1 MCKVKEGLLSGIQ
14 YSYVMV
20 RHRIIGKMRE
30 ITFVYLDR
38 SAKAKCV
45 MFVFLLQCFTMK
57 ALALCT
63 IFSVLA
69 IALSQPTYNLEQQ
82 ELCDGVCQ
90 QDDLKTLQSQF
101 KAQFTAIK
109 NEISQLLQLKEEVN
123 KVLQIYTGYSR
134 NAVNA
139 TTLPGDYP
147 TSPS

>member
-1 MCKVKEGLLSGIQ
+1 MGIVDNIDH
-14 YSYVMV
+14 YCIY
-20 RHRIIGKMRE
+20 
-30 ITFVYLDR
+30 R
-38 SAKAKCV
+38 SQNTLC
-45 MFVFLLQCFTMK
+45 VFLLQLFTMK
-57 ALALCT
+57 VAVLCAV
-63 IFSVLA
+63 FSVLA
-69 IALSQPTYNLEQQ
+69 IALSQPTYDLEQQ

-123 KVLQIYTGYSR
+123 KVFQIYTGYSG

-147 TSPS
+147 TSPSKCI